1 MKKVL
6 VVATSP
12 KSRGGIATVVNAL
25 RETDVWSEH
34 KCCWVATH
42 IDRSKLHKA
51 IKLLVGL
58 LKYIVL
64 LPWYD
69 IVHIHLSTTVSAN
82 RKYIFYKMARLFRK
96 KVVVHLHCGSQLS
109 EIWSSKYE
117 DMFRNSSMCI
127 VLSNSIREMIVAR
140 TGKADNV
147 RVVYNPSPSGVVV
160 PKSEERNKVILFA
173 ATLYREKGYL
183 DLIEAFALIAPKYPD
198 WKLVLAGNGSQERGL
213 GKAMQLRVGNR
224 VEFVGWVRGAEKDRV
239 FRSAS
244 IFCLP
249 SYAEGFPMAV
259 LDAWAYGLPV
269 VTTPVGGVPDIV
281 VDGENGLLF
290 TPGDVA
296 TLANKLSMLIESE
309 ELRATISKESLHLA
323 NTTFNVNTIANE
335 LANIYKDIYGTKK

>member
-12 KSRGGIATVVNAL
+12 QSRGGIATVVGAL
-25 RETDVWSEH
+25 RKTEVWSAH

-42 IDRSKLHKA
+42 IDRSKLRK
-51 IKLLVGL
+51 ILKLVGGL
-58 LKYIVL
+58 LKYVVL

-69 IVHIHLSTTVSAN
+69 VVHIHLSTTVSAN
-82 RKYIFYKMARLFRK
+82 RKYIFYKIARLLRK
-96 KVVVHLHCGSQLS
+96 KVIVHLHCGSQLS
-109 EIWSSKYE
+109 EIWNSKYQE
-117 DMFRNSSMCI
+117 MFTNSNMCI

-140 TGKADNV
+140 TGKADTV
-147 RVVYNPSPSGVVV
+147 RVVYNPSPSGVDV

-183 DLIEAFALIAPKYPD
+183 DLIEAFAQVAPKYPE
-198 WKLVLAGNGSQERGL
+198 WKLVLAGNGSQEAGI
-213 GKAMQLRVGNR
+213 GKAEQLRAGNR
-224 VEFVGWVRGAEKDRV
+224 VRFLGWVKGADKDRA

-296 TLANKLSMLIESE
+296 TLASKLSMLIENE
-309 ELRATISKESLHLA
+309 ELRAKISKESLRLA
-323 NTTFNVNTIANE
+323 NTTFNVNTIANQ
-335 LANIYKDIYGTKK
+335 LANIYEE